1 MRMTIWGAVAAF
13 LLALQ
18 AFAEEN
24 APLAYAWRQSLDA
37 RRHKAGVTQ
46 SISPPTSRSR
56 GSIAVESLQK
66 WEAWRRPVHRVEHVR
81 ATRATPA
88 PTAGSRLPRRGRST
102 IPTRGAP
109 SSPYQRARGIWKAL
123 MEANQLGG
131 PAAACLH
138 RAANSRTADWSPS
151 NLSPARRRSQKMRA
165 VSDMPLKP

>member
-56 GSIAVESLQK
+56 APLPLSRCRSGKRGEGLYT
-66 WEAWRRPVHRVEHVR
+66 AW
-81 ATRATPA
+81 
-88 PTAGSRLPRRGRST
+88 ST
-102 IPTRGAP
+102 
-109 SSPYQRARGIWKAL
+109 Y
-123 MEANQLGG
+123 E
-131 PAAACLH
+131 
-138 RAANSRTADWSPS
+138 RT
-151 NLSPARRRSQKMRA
+151 LARRRLRPLVLDSRGVDDRQSRRA
-165 VSDMPLKP
+165 AKPRALTNAPAASGRR